1 MKTLT
6 VAVFVLMCA
15 AQWYVPGAMIASQ
28 ERILADGI
36 AYRFKT
42 VPVDPTDPFRG
53 KYITLNFADA
63 FVELPGRTW
72 QSGDEMFAIVEEDA
86 EGFALISDVVD
97 TPPDNMDYMRVTVAY
112 GDERG
117 VRLNLPFDRF
127 YLEESL
133 APEAERMYRELL
145 ADSTQTVYAV
155 VRIKEGRTT
164 LQDVMVNDDR
174 ITDVVRGSMRAE

>member
-1 MKTLT
+1 M
-6 VAVFVLMCA
+6 
-15 AQWYVPGAMIASQ
+15 
-28 ERILADGI
+28 
-36 AYRFKT
+36 
-42 VPVDPTDPFRG
+42 
-53 KYITLNFADA
+53 
-63 FVELPGRTW
+63 
-72 QSGDEMFAIVEEDA
+72 
-86 EGFALISDVVD
+86 
-97 TPPDNMDYMRVTVAY
+97 
-112 GDERG
+112 
-117 VRLNLPFDRF
+117 RLNLPFDRF